1 MANPIVMITTLKIKI
16 GRLDDY
22 RKFTREATEYIE
34 ANRPGTV
41 AILENASEDGTEISI
56 ALVFSDA
63 EAMQAHMAGIGEFPN
78 RSRELAEVDK
88 IQIHGQPNEATLEMM
103 NMIGGSGIVLDI
115 KPQWIGG
122 YIHLGTE

>member
-1 MANPIVMITTLKIKI
+1 MANPIVMITTLKIKT

-22 RKFTREATEYIE
+22 RKFTQEATEYIK

-41 AILENASEDGTEISI
+41 AILENASEDGSEISI
-56 ALVFSDA
+56 VLVFSDA
-63 EAMQAHMAGIGEFPN
+63 EAMEAHMAGIGEFPD
-78 RSRELAEVDK
+78 RSRELAEVDN
-88 IQIHGQPNEATLEMM
+88 IHIHGQPNEATIEMM

-122 YIHLGTE
+122 YINLGAD